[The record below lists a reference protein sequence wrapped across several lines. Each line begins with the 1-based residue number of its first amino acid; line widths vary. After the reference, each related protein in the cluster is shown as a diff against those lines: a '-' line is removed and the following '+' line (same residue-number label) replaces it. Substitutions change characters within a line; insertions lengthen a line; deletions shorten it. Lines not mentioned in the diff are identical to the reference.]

1 MSYLCH
7 SLTLCK
13 SLKSLGQPCPHV
25 GVLRGVHGNSHQ
37 WACEHPEIMGKIFPE
52 SECSFMRRECASSV
66 GLKQPMILPCS
77 YKFKNF

>member
-25 GVLRGVHGNSHQ
+25 GGLRGVHGNSHQ
-37 WACEHPEIMGKIFPE
+37 WACDHPEIMGKIFPE
-52 SECSFMRRECASSV
+52 SECSFYEKRVCIFCWSKAAYDSSV
-66 GLKQPMILPCS
+66 LLQV
-77 YKFKNF
+77 